1 VGNRDLQGDDAHL
14 ISVEPGNGARG
25 RPVVVGEVLFDV
37 FPDDDRILGG
47 APFNVAW
54 HLQAF
59 GLDPL
64 LITRIGDDAD
74 GTAVV
79 DAMSSWGMD
88 LSGVQTDAGAP
99 TGEVRVRGERG
110 EPSFEILSDQAY
122 DFLDGAAALD
132 AIEGH
137 DTSLVY
143 HGSLIARSDLSRSA
157 VRTIRGLDGLPAFVD
172 VNLREPWWSKSAV
185 ATLLEG
191 VRWVKLNSD
200 ELAGLL
206 EVTASDVEFGLDA
219 AVCNFQQRFRI
230 EQVIVTMG
238 SAGAS
243 VTTGE
248 RFIRRAPP
256 AVPRIVDTVGAGDA
270 FSAVWIAGLI
280 EEWCTEEALVRALSF
295 AADVCTFRGAVTED
309 RSLYD
314 RHLDSWQET

>member
-1 VGNRDLQGDDAHL
+1 
-14 ISVEPGNGARG
+14 
-25 RPVVVGEVLFDV
+25 
-37 FPDDDRILGG
+37 
-47 APFNVAW
+47 
-54 HLQAF
+54 
-59 GLDPL
+59 
-64 LITRIGDDAD
+64 
-74 GTAVV
+74 
-79 DAMSSWGMD
+79 
-88 LSGVQTDAGAP
+88 
-99 TGEVRVRGERG
+99 
-110 EPSFEILSDQAY
+110 
-122 DFLDGAAALD
+122 
-132 AIEGH
+132 
-137 DTSLVY
+137 
-143 HGSLIARSDLSRSA
+143 
-157 VRTIRGLDGLPAFVD
+157 
-172 VNLREPWWSKSAV
+172 V

-191 VRWVKLNSD
+191 VRWVKLNTD

-219 AVCNFQQRFRI
+219 AVRTLQQGYRI

-243 VTTGE
+243 VTIGE

-314 RHLDSWQET
+314 RHLDSWRET